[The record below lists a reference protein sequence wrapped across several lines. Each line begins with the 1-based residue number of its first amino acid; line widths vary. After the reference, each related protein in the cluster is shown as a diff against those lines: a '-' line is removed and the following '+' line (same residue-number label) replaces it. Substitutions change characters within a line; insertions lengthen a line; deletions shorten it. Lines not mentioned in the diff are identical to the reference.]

1 MGITI
6 SSVGGNRSQ
15 KEEKQRDEEIVKAT
29 PRLVTKGHEDS
40 GRGCCRHGHARY
52 GGDFFN
58 RLLINCI
65 CRTQV
70 SSVSSPALSPTIS
83 HQMQRFLA
91 SSDQAFPI
99 TYPKDGRTSSQSFP
113 RGSTGN
119 RTKEQVPHFPAPS
132 APLHILPKNSS
143 SHRDTSTSP
152 VKRTSPRQN
161 VQRTPRTKSPEP
173 TVPSHVVPRTPAR
186 RSQSISP
193 KKVKQKKV
201 ETPSKVRR
209 RQSWI

>member
-1 MGITI
+1 MMIQAEDA
-6 SSVGGNRSQ
+6 VGTAMPGMEPS
-15 KEEKQRDEEIVKAT
+15 
-29 PRLVTKGHEDS
+29 
-40 GRGCCRHGHARY
+40 
-52 GGDFFN
+52 FFN
-58 RLLINCI
+58 RFSYHWILCN
-65 CRTQV
+65 CRTQI
-70 SSVSSPALSPTIS
+70 SSASSPALSPTIS

-91 SSDQAFPI
+91 SSDQAFPV
-99 TYPKDGRTSSQSFP
+99 TYPKDGQTSSQSFP

-119 RTKEQVPHFPAPS
+119 RTKEVPHFPAPS

-143 SHRDTSTSP
+143 SRRDSSTP

-161 VQRTPRTKSPEP
+161 VQRTPRKKSAEP